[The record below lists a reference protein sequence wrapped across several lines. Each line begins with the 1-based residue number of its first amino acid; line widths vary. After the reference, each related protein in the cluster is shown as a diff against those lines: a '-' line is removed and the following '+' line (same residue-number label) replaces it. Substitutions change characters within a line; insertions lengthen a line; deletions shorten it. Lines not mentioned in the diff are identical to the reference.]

1 MDNWK
6 KDKERE
12 ESGHKPHKFRLKTN
26 LWQQDLETYQS
37 LIIYSLQE
45 IMIHMILWY
54 KIMSYTK
61 VK

>member
-1 MDNWK
+1 MDTNPTN
-6 KDKERE
+6 
-12 ESGHKPHKFRLKTN
+12 SGLKQTCDN
-26 LWQQDLETYQS
+26 KDLETYQS

-54 KIMSYTK
+54 KIILLYQE